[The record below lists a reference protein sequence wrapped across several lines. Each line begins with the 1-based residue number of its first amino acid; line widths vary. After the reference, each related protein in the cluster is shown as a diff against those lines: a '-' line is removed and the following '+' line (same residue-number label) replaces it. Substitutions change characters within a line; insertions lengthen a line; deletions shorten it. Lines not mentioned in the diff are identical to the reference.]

1 MRQLRSRVVYENRWM
16 TVREDDVELA
26 DGSAGIYGVVEKV
39 DFVVVIPFDGSAYYL
54 VEQFRYP
61 VQGRYLEFPQGAW
74 EDRPDADLRD
84 VARGELAEET
94 GLRARDVVGLG
105 RLFKAYG
112 FSTQAFS
119 VFYATDLDQGE
130 QALSVEESGLTV
142 VRLDGSQI
150 E

>member
-1 MRQLRSRVVYENRWM
+1 MVMGHPIRLQLPASTIPAVITRKASRVVYRNRWM

-39 DFVVVIPFDGSAYYL
+39 DFVVVIPFDGSAYYV

-94 GLRARDVVGLG
+94 GL
-105 RLFKAYG
+105 
-112 FSTQAFS
+112 
-119 VFYATDLDQGE
+119 
-130 QALSVEESGLTV
+130 
-142 VRLDGSQI
+142 
-150 E
+150 